1 MNKQK
6 ILDEQLAI
14 MIAKE
19 FLPFSLVEN
28 EELKKFVHL
37 LNPGYKLP
45 SRKTVSKSLLP
56 QLLNETK
63 ERVKNNLNNAQ
74 LIAFTTDG
82 WTSIN
87 NDSFVAVTVHF
98 IDTTECVLKS
108 FLLGCFNFEKSHS
121 SNNLSVFLKDIF
133 NEWNISEKIKVAVTD
148 NAANITAAIKM
159 NKNWRHIPCLAHT
172 INLIA
177 QVGLKEINHVHKKV
191 KKIVEFFKRNTQSYK
206 KLKNALTQMGYP
218 ELKLIQDVTTRW
230 NSTFDMFQRCI
241 LIKEPLISTIAIIGN
256 VDNLINVDFEIMQ
269 HYCEIFKPFK
279 EATVELSSEKGV
291 SISKV
296 LILTQMLH
304 SHIKNNIQNIQ
315 LPHTIHLMLSKMLT
329 KADKKFEGIENQ
341 RVLTEATLLDP
352 RFNKKAFDNHIIYQR
367 TYDQIVEKIA
377 AIIKRNK
384 NNDEQNINTPLNNN
398 AIENETSEIWKH
410 FDAQVYRILNLCI

>member
-1 MNKQK
+1 
-6 ILDEQLAI
+6 
-14 MIAKE
+14 
-19 FLPFSLVEN
+19 
-28 EELKKFVHL
+28 
-37 LNPGYKLP
+37 
-45 SRKTVSKSLLP
+45 
-56 QLLNETK
+56 
-63 ERVKNNLNNAQ
+63 
-74 LIAFTTDG
+74 
-82 WTSIN
+82 
-87 NDSFVAVTVHF
+87 
-98 IDTTECVLKS
+98 
-108 FLLGCFNFEKSHS
+108 
-121 SNNLSVFLKDIF
+121 
-133 NEWNISEKIKVAVTD
+133 
-148 NAANITAAIKM
+148 M

-177 QVGLKEINHVHKKV
+177 QAELEEINHVYKKV
-191 KKIVEFFKRNTQSYK
+191 KKVVEFFKRSTQSYK
-206 KLKNALTQMGYP
+206 KLKNTQTQMGYP

-256 VDNLINVDFEIMQ
+256 VDNLTNEDFEIMQ

-296 LILTQMLH
+296 LIITQMLH

-315 LPHTIHLMLSKMLT
+315 LPHTIHLMLSRMLT

-341 RVLTEATLLDP
+341 R
-352 RFNKKAFDNHIIYQR
+352 R

-384 NNDEQNINTPLNNN
+384 NNNEHNINTPLNNN

-410 FDAQVYRILNLCI
+410 FDAQVSTPTLSTPTSEAIVEIDRYISELLLDRKSDPLKWWNNRRNILSKFV

>member
-1 MNKQK
+1 MVEQNLDEPDEPNEKRPQTSQPQILSCQPSATTNINTKKTRPLQTRVDSYITKPISMNKQK
-6 ILDEQLAI
+6 ILNEQLAI

-19 FLPFSLVEN
+19 FQPFSLVEN
-28 EELKKFVHL
+28 EEFKKFVHL
-37 LNPGYKLP
+37 LNPGYKLL

-74 LIAFTTDG
+74 FIAFTTD
-82 WTSIN
+82 
-87 NDSFVAVTVHF
+87 
-98 IDTTECVLKS
+98 
-108 FLLGCFNFEKSHS
+108 
-121 SNNLSVFLKDIF
+121 
-133 NEWNISEKIKVAVTD
+133 
-148 NAANITAAIKM
+148 
-159 NKNWRHIPCLAHT
+159 
-172 INLIA
+172 
-177 QVGLKEINHVHKKV
+177 
-191 KKIVEFFKRNTQSYK
+191 
-206 KLKNALTQMGYP
+206 

-256 VDNLINVDFEIMQ
+256 VDNLIIEDFEIMQ

-341 RVLTEATLLDP
+341 RVLLETEATLLDP
-352 RFNKKAFDNHIIYQR
+352 RFKKKAFDNHIIYQR
-367 TYDQIVEKIA
+367 TYDRIVEKIA
-377 AIIKRNK
+377 ATIKRNK

-410 FDAQVYRILNLCI
+410 FDAKI